1 MTLPVHSSTT
11 VAETYRAA
19 LQAHPDR
26 TALVLPDGSHWSY
39 AELLARVQRMA
50 RYLQSLG
57 LRHQQGLALLCGNQP
72 EALVVL
78 IASAWLG
85 LRQTSLHPLGAL
97 QDQAFV
103 LQDAGIDT
111 LVVGASFAERGQ
123 ALKNAVAGAG
133 GALRQVLSLGP
144 SGAGE
149 DAIAASAAFDGAALP
164 IAAQPD
170 DIYRITYTGGTTG
183 RAKGV
188 VHRSRTTLTM
198 LLQQL
203 AGWEWPAEL
212 RFLIAT
218 PISHAGG
225 SMVLPTLLRGGTLV
239 LLDGYQ
245 PERFLQAVQQHR
257 ITATFLVPT
266 QIYGLLDYPRLDAW
280 DRSSLQYLLYG
291 ASPIAPARLAEAMAR
306 FGPILGQLYGQAEA
320 PMTISYLDK
329 QAHDLERP
337 ERLTSCG
344 RALPGHQVRLLDARQ
359 QEVPVGEVGELC
371 VRGPLV
377 MEGYLNRP
385 DATDEAF
392 AGGWLHTGDMARMDA
407 DGYLYLVDR
416 AKDMIITGGFNVYSS
431 EVEACLALH
440 PAVAQSA
447 VIGMP
452 DAKWGEAVVA
462 LVVLRPGAS
471 ATAQEL
477 TDFVHA
483 RKGAL
488 HTPKQLWLEPE
499 LPVTA
504 LGKTDK
510 KALRARFWGGQA
522 RQVG

>member
-1 MTLPVHSSTT
+1 
-11 VAETYRAA
+11 
-19 LQAHPDR
+19 
-26 TALVLPDGSHWSY
+26 
-39 AELLARVQRMA
+39 
-50 RYLQSLG
+50 
-57 LRHQQGLALLCGNQP
+57 
-72 EALVVL
+72 
-78 IASAWLG
+78 
-85 LRQTSLHPLGAL
+85 
-97 QDQAFV
+97 
-103 LQDAGIDT
+103 
-111 LVVGASFAERGQ
+111 
-123 ALKNAVAGAG
+123 
-133 GALRQVLSLGP
+133 
-144 SGAGE
+144 
-149 DAIAASAAFDGAALP
+149 
-164 IAAQPD
+164 
-170 DIYRITYTGGTTG
+170 
-183 RAKGV
+183 
-188 VHRSRTTLTM
+188 
-198 LLQQL
+198 
-203 AGWEWPAEL
+203 
-212 RFLIAT
+212 
-218 PISHAGG
+218 
-225 SMVLPTLLRGGTLV
+225 
-239 LLDGYQ
+239 
-245 PERFLQAVQQHR
+245 
-257 ITATFLVPT
+257 
-266 QIYGLLDYPRLDAW
+266 
-280 DRSSLQYLLYG
+280 
-291 ASPIAPARLAEAMAR
+291 
-306 FGPILGQLYGQAEA
+306 
-320 PMTISYLDK
+320 MTISYLDK

-385 DATDEAF
+385 DVTDEAF